1 MLLPFQLYDRLE
13 FITIPAT
20 IAASYII
27 LGLLFIG
34 REIEDPFGHDVN
46 DLPLDQYCDQIAT
59 EMDVIAAQSMDLEDM
74 DKHVEGA
81 ANKVLCPVSAAPF
94 KSWKLRSEERVRE
107 AIRRKPA
114 ATFEAMHQNREDE
127 KEKEKGKGAEADGSN
142 NV

>member
-1 MLLPFQLYDRLE
+1 MLLPFQLYKSLQL
-13 FITIPAT
+13 ITIPAT

-74 DKHVEGA
+74 DAHVEGA
-81 ANKVLCPVSAAPF
+81 ANRVLFPVSSAPF

-107 AIRRKPA
+107 AIRKKPA
-114 ATFEAMHQNREDE
+114 AAFEAMHQRCGEEE
-127 KEKEKGKGAEADGSN
+127 KSKGAEPVGSDK
-142 NV
+142 V